1 MSSASEVAVEIRVMD
16 PKDIDLM
23 PSVDKEISS
32 LVGELLE

>member
-1 MSSASEVAVEIRVMD
+1 MY
-16 PKDIDLM
+16 PKDIDLV